1 VVKGAGGISTLGR
14 VEGTYSAI
22 NPGPLADNIAE
33 TFSGGRYSVVTL
45 EKDTVLYR
53 AGTVDKPL
61 GQFFSSEPPDGVIQI
76 RIDKA
81 VLPQWPGGAKSP
93 LDTAFEVKIPAGTK
107 VYVGEVGAQEGFYTG
122 GTQQIVV
129 QKPWLIDGVE
139 VVKSS
144 PLK

>member
-1 VVKGAGGISTLGR
+1 
-14 VEGTYSAI
+14 
-22 NPGPLADNIAE
+22 LADSIAE

-61 GQFFSSEPPDGVIQI
+61 GQFFSNEPPSGILQS

-81 VLPQWPGGAKSP
+81 VLPEWPGGAKSP
-93 LDTAFEVKIPAGTK
+93 LDTTFEIKIPAGTK
-107 VYVGEVGAQEGFYTG
+107 VYVGEVGSQGGLYVG

-129 QKPWLIDGVE
+129 QKPWLIDGVQ
-139 VVKSS
+139 VISSS